1 LLKNEKEVYNF
12 YDFLLID
19 DLTIDDCKIW
29 LSNNENNNNSLNY
42 EIAKSI
48 FLNTY
53 KQFLE
58 MIDYEEAIK
67 NEHES
72 DDDSDS
78 KHY

>member
-1 LLKNEKEVYNF
+1 MLKNEKEVYNF